1 MTKLHALSEVGQAIW
16 LDYIRRSFVNNGDLE
31 KLLAN
36 GLRGVTSNPT
46 IFEKAIA
53 GSNDYDAEIQQL
65 ALQGKNANEIYQSL
79 SCADIQ
85 KAADLLAPVYAA
97 TGGQDGYVSL
107 EVDPSF
113 ARNTAATLTEAKRIW
128 QMIGRPNLM
137 VKIPATLEGLP
148 AITSALEAGINV
160 NVTLIFSIERYRQV
174 MEAHWQGLERRIQAG
189 HPVDHVASVA
199 SFFVSRIDNKVD
211 KLLLQVIDQ
220 DDIKEVQA
228 RALAGQAAV
237 ANARLAYQDFL
248 QFIRSP
254 QYQFVENHA
263 AKLQRPLWASTS
275 TKNPAY
281 PDTLY
286 VQTLIGRHTVNTL
299 PQETLEAFL
308 DHGEVR
314 LSIEDDLAQ
323 ANEIFDQLSDLGIFI
338 DQVTAELETEGVA
351 AFKQSF
357 DSLMASIEAKRM
369 KAITAA

>member
-16 LDYIRRSFVNNGDLE
+16 LDYIRRSFINNGDLE
-31 KLLAN
+31 KLVAD
-36 GLRGVTSNPT
+36 GLRGITSNPT

-53 GSNDYDAEIQQL
+53 GSSDYDAEIQQL

-113 ARNTAATLTEAKRIW
+113 ARNTAATLAEAKRIW

-174 MEAHWQGLERRIQAG
+174 MEAHRQGLERRIQAG
-189 HPVDHVASVA
+189 QPVDHVASVA

-211 KLLLQVIDQ
+211 KLLLQVINQ
-220 DDIKEVQA
+220 DDRQRSTGSSA
-228 RALAGQAAV
+228 SRAG
-237 ANARLAYQDFL
+237 
-248 QFIRSP
+248 S
-254 QYQFVENHA
+254 
-263 AKLQRPLWASTS
+263 S
-275 TKNPAY
+275 
-281 PDTLY
+281 
-286 VQTLIGRHTVNTL
+286 G
-299 PQETLEAFL
+299 
-308 DHGEVR
+308 
-314 LSIEDDLAQ
+314 
-323 ANEIFDQLSDLGIFI
+323 
-338 DQVTAELETEGVA
+338 
-351 AFKQSF
+351 
-357 DSLMASIEAKRM
+357 
-369 KAITAA
+369 